1 MKERDEVAAAN
12 ERHWERMVQEGC
24 GFTIPWLGLDP
35 DVVRAFAEG
44 RIDSAPGP
52 LKEMTPRSILAGV
65 EGKDVLCLACGGG
78 QQSAVFAL
86 LGARVT
92 VVDLAQGQLEGDRR
106 AAAHYGVEIRTIH
119 ADMRDLSM
127 LDDESFDLVYGTAI
141 CYVPDARQVYSEVA
155 RVLRPGG
162 LYRVDWRQP
171 ALHFVAWDGGG
182 YRITKPYFQ
191 RVDPREDG
199 AIEFRHYMDDIFNGL
214 VEVGLSI
221 RHVEDVSR
229 AVPPDPQAPAGSWD
243 HERAYVGG
251 EFVIVARKEQ
261 PIPQ

>member
-1 MKERDEVAAAN
+1 
-12 ERHWERMVQEGC
+12 MVQEGC
-24 GFTIPWLGLDP
+24 GYTVPWLDLDP

-44 RIDSAPGP
+44 ELNFTPWP
-52 LKEMTPRSILAGV
+52 LGEMTPRSILADV

-92 VVDLAQGQLEGDRR
+92 VIDLAQGQLEGDRR
-106 AAAHYGVEIRTIH
+106 AAAHYGVDIRTIH
-119 ADMRDLSM
+119 GDMRDLSM

-155 RVLRPGG
+155 RVLRSGG
-162 LYRVDWRQP
+162 LYRTDWRQP
-171 ALHFVAWDGGG
+171 ALHFVAWDGEG
-182 YRITKPYFQ
+182 YRITRPYSESGN
-191 RVDPREDG
+191 PRNDG

-214 VEVGLSI
+214 IEVGLSI
-221 RHVEDVSR
+221 QQVEDISR
-229 AVPPDPQAPAGSWD
+229 AVLPNPQASPGSWD

-251 EFVIVARKEQ
+251 EFVIVARKS
-261 PIPQ
+261 